1 MYMIIVVQTLTN
13 ISAIPCCSSFMMAI
27 IDKMLR
33 INYLKCNRLLRDGLI
48 TLYHFSYKV
57 GLPAVEDI

>member
-33 INYLKCNRLLRDGLI
+33 INYLKCNRLIEGWS
-48 TLYHFSYKV
+48 YHFISFQ
-57 GLPAVEDI
+57 L